1 MLLSDFSMIRVGVCS
16 PELRVADIRFNIS
29 HINEA
34 IRIAAKNACSF
45 VVFPELCITGYTCG
59 DLFYQ
64 SALLN
69 AAEEAIKEIQYCT
82 ETMKM
87 TVIVGAP
94 IMSAGKLF
102 NSAVILSNGTILGV
116 VPKTYL
122 PNTAEYYEERWFS
135 SAVDTDIKT
144 VNVCGEEVPFGTD
157 LLFTAANDERITF
170 GCEICEDVWSV
181 IPPSSYHA
189 IAGSVILV
197 NLSASVELLSKR
209 EYREQLIRSQSAR
222 CIAAYIYAAAGAGE
236 SSTDVVFS
244 GHSLIAENGNILAQ
258 TERFSFE
265 TKITYA
271 DIDIER
277 LYSERLKNN
286 SFGTSRIQPYR
297 IIHFE
302 HHEKETDEVLRQIS
316 KTPFVP
322 GTEHERD
329 NICRE
334 IMMIQA
340 TGLAKRIK
348 HIGCKRVVL
357 GLSGGLDSTLALLVC
372 LKAFQRLGYSYKDII
387 AVTMPGFGT
396 TERTKS
402 NAESLADFAGITLRH
417 IPIHAAV
424 QQHFND
430 IGHDSA
436 IHNLVY
442 ENAQARERTQILMDI
457 AQQAGGIVIGTGDLS
472 ELALGWCTYNA
483 DHMSMYGV
491 NSGIPKTL
499 VRYIIEWAAAEE
511 YNGEMS
517 KILHDICATP
527 VSPELLPPDK
537 DGNIVQKTE
546 ETVGPYILHDFFLYY
561 IVRYGFSP
569 RKVLFF
575 AEYAFVQQY
584 DRPTIKKWL
593 TEFYRRFFSQQF
605 KRSCLPDGMK
615 IGSVALSPRGDW
627 RMPSDAVSTLW
638 LQELEELL

>member
-1 MLLSDFSMIRVGVCS
+1 MLLSDFSMFRVGVCS
-16 PELRVADIRFNIS
+16 PELRVADIRFNTS
-29 HINEA
+29 RINEA
-34 IRIAAKNACSF
+34 LRTAAKSSCSF
-45 VVFPELCITGYTCG
+45 VVFPELCVTGYTCG

-69 AAEEAIKEIQYCT
+69 ASVEALKEIQYCT

-87 TVIVGAP
+87 TTIVGAP
-94 IMSAGKLF
+94 ISVGGKLF
-102 NSAVILSNGTILGV
+102 NCAVILSNGSILGI
-116 VPKTYL
+116 VPKTFL

-135 SAVDTDIKT
+135 SGNDTDIKT
-144 VNVCGEEVPFGTD
+144 VTIAGEEIPFGTD
-157 LLFTAANDERITF
+157 LLFTALQDERIMF

-181 IPPSSYHA
+181 IPPSSSQA
-189 IAGSVILV
+189 IAGATILV
-197 NLSASVELLSKR
+197 NLSASVELLAKR

-222 CIAAYIYAAAGAGE
+222 CIAAYLYAAAGAGE

-244 GHSLIAENGNILAQ
+244 GHSIIAENGNVLAQ
-258 TERFSFE
+258 TERFSFD
-265 TKITYA
+265 TKICFA

-277 LYSERLKNN
+277 LYNERLRNN
-286 SFGTSRIQPYR
+286 SFGSSRTLSYR
-297 IIHFE
+297 MLSFE
-302 HHEKETDEVLRQIS
+302 HHEKETDKILRQIPQ
-316 KTPFVP
+316 TPFVP
-322 GTEHERD
+322 GSEHERED
-329 NICRE
+329 VCRE

-340 TGLAKRIK
+340 TGLAKRLK
-348 HIGCKRVVL
+348 HIGCKSVVL

-372 LKAFQRLGYSYKDII
+372 LKTFQRLDYDYKGII

-402 NAESLADFAGITLRH
+402 NAESLAKYAGITLRH
-417 IPIHAAV
+417 IPIHEAV

-430 IGHDSA
+430 IGHDSFV
-436 IHNLVY
+436 HNLVY

-457 AQQAGGIVIGTGDLS
+457 AQQKGGIVIGTGDLS

-499 VRYIIEWAAAEE
+499 VRYIIEWAATEAHDAE
-511 YNGEMS
+511 MAA
-517 KILHDICATP
+517 ILHDICSTP
-527 VSPELLPPDK
+527 VSPELLPPDSE
-537 DGNIVQKTE
+537 GNIVQKTE

-561 IVRYGFSP
+561 VVRYGFSP

-575 AEYAFVQQY
+575 AECAFCGVYERQ
-584 DRPTIKKWL
+584 TIKKWL
-593 TEFYRRFFSQQF
+593 AEFYRRFFSQQF

-638 LQELEELL
+638 LNELEELP